1 MVATE
6 AVSRTPLFERYAC
19 PPKQGNSHCGN
30 RDAEWVEIRL
40 EKRRENC
47 IFCDRAC
54 ATDAVGKARVFLS
67 SERPIGAFS
76 RGQESLQFI
85 IGGDSIWSDANRRVW
100 ETLFNLGP
108 HTCPGRRELKG
119 CRRDSLND
127 DKKVDTYRN
136 KENIYGNCST

>member
-1 MVATE
+1 
-6 AVSRTPLFERYAC
+6 
-19 PPKQGNSHCGN
+19 
-30 RDAEWVEIRL
+30 VEIRL

-76 RGQESLQFI
+76 RGGQESLQFV
-85 IGGDSIWSDANRRVW
+85 IGGDSSWSDTNGRVW
-100 ETLFNLGP
+100 ETGTTLFNLWP
-108 HTCPGRRELKG
+108 CTCPGRRELKG
-119 CRRDSLND
+119 CRRDSLKD
-127 DKKVDTYRN
+127 DKTVDTYRN